1 MRYLGIIATLAFI
14 ALINAPMAN
23 AESLRMQPLEYRSVL
38 KIGEKQKGF
47 VDITNPTTDA
57 MKVSISTQAFRQIDD
72 KGTLQFYDE
81 PQIKD
86 GIVPDLSGFDIG
98 PGQTM
103 RLYFIADGTKLPS
116 GDIFAA
122 LFATIQQPEAKNGV
136 MQTIRIGT
144 LLSLVNG
151 TPGPRNAE
159 ITDVSVGFFQFDTKI
174 AGTYS
179 IKNTADPKKATGFYP
194 QTLTTI
200 QPFRTANKN
209 TSSLIYAGRTRTN
222 SFSINATRLGFYK
235 IAVSYGDSTK
245 SQWVFIASGVWKW
258 IITAVFVV
266 VGIVAILIVRY
277 RRQQRRKA

>member
-1 MRYLGIIATLAFI
+1 VKYLGIIVALVFI
-14 ALINAPMAN
+14 TLINAPAAH

-38 KIGEKQKGF
+38 KVGEKQKGY
-47 VDITNPTTDA
+47 VDITNPTADA
-57 MKVSISTQAFRQIDD
+57 MNVSISVQAFRQIDD

-81 PQIKD
+81 PQIND

-122 LFATIQQPEAKNGV
+122 LFATIQQPEAKSGV

-159 ITDVSVGFFQFDTKI
+159 ITDVSVSFFQFDTKI
-174 AGTYS
+174 VGTYS
-179 IKNTADPKKATGFYP
+179 IKNTADPTKATGFYP
-194 QTLTTI
+194 ETLTTV
-200 QPFRTANKN
+200 QPFRAANKN
-209 TSSLIYAGRTRTN
+209 TTSLIYAGRTRTN
-222 SFSINATRLGFYK
+222 SFSINTARLGFYN

-245 SQWVFIASGVWKW
+245 SRWVFIASGVLKW
-258 IITAVFVV
+258 VMIGVIALGGMAAF
-266 VGIVAILIVRY
+266 LIVRY
-277 RRQQRRKA
+277 RHQQRRRA